1 MTDET
6 GKQLRQARSL
16 LKRCAEKISSRKT
29 NTNWLSDVDR
39 EMLIGF
45 GTAHDWIRWAV
56 SLRDLQFQRS
66 EERSERKAGIT
77 EWVRFNQIWT
87 ATNALFAKESI
98 LSLIPSFQS
107 MTNAQRKNIS
117 RSDGKQFEQIYKFAS
132 VNQNLATDCLVKLNN
147 LLSMRCEAQGV
158 EGIFEEKRH
167 AYPMPAY
174 PMPKLKP
181 LPTMWEVIFHKYLT
195 PTDQTRGLG
204 KEIMM
209 ALQAQKMPRVDGPTL
224 IYATRNWAVHGVLLT
239 SFFRGSRQK
248 FMIYIDNITLLLSAV
263 VRGSADKFLQIL

>member
-6 GKQLRQARSL
+6 ERQLREARSL
-16 LKRCAEKISSRKT
+16 LKRCADKISSRKT
-29 NTNWLSDVDR
+29 NTNRLSDVDR

-56 SLRDLQFQRS
+56 SLRDLQFQRR

-98 LSLIPSFQS
+98 LKLIPTFQS
-107 MTNAQRKNIS
+107 MTDAQKTNIV
-117 RSDGKQFEQIYKFAS
+117 RNDGKLFEQIYNFAS
-132 VNQNLATDCLVKLNN
+132 VNQNLATDCLTKLND
-147 LLSMRCEAQGV
+147 LLSMRCAAQDI
-158 EGIFEEKRH
+158 EGIFAEKTR

-174 PMPKLKP
+174 PKPKPKP
-181 LPTMWEVIFHKYLT
+181 LPTMWEVICRKYLT
-195 PTDQTRGLG
+195 PRDRLRGLG
-204 KEIMM
+204 KKIMT
-209 ALQAQKMPRVDGPTL
+209 ALQAQKMPTVDGPTL

-239 SFFRGSRQK
+239 SFFRGSRFK

-263 VRGSADKFLQIL
+263 VRGSADKFFRIL